1 MKYKFTH
8 EEANRFTKYGINLA
22 VYGEGVPAANL
33 VYVEVEAGHLEEFY
47 DDESTYMYLIFEG
60 SGAFILN
67 DEKVEAKAK
76 DLIVIPPKTRI
87 HYFGTMK
94 MALCVTPAFDEKRE
108 HHVRMV
114 DISESPYNEE
124 HSVIERGEK

>member
-8 EEANRFTKYGINLA
+8 QDANRFTKHGINLA
-22 VYGEGVPAANL
+22 VYGEDVPAANL
-33 VYVEVEAGHLEEFY
+33 VYVEVEVGHLEEFY

-60 SGAFILN
+60 SGTFVLN
-67 DEKVEAKAK
+67 DEKVEAQAK

-87 HYFGTMK
+87 HYFGKMK
-94 MALCVTPAFDEKRE
+94 MALCVTPAFNEERE

-114 DISESPYNEE
+114 EAEESPYAKIK
-124 HSVIERGEK
+124 SEKENA